1 MIRSVLVV
9 LVLVH
14 VCLLLVHEIL
24 RTDCGRWY
32 ERRRWSHTTRKTGKH
47 RHPLT
52 TSTTCMVTTSTTS
65 MVTTSTTS
73 MVTMLVVV
81 RLRPPLL
88 VPKRRLRGRIVIRKR
103 RFHIAPTRQ
112 MAIVL
117 TVLRW
122 RAVRN
127 ASDVIVLNHLAER
140 LRSRRSIAT

>member
-1 MIRSVLVV
+1 VIRSVLVV

-52 TSTTCMVTTSTTS
+52 TSTTS

-88 VPKRRLRGRIVIRKR
+88 VPKRRLRGRIVIHKR

>member
-52 TSTTCMVTTSTTS
+52 TSTTS

-88 VPKRRLRGRIVIRKR
+88 VPKRRLRGRIVIHKR